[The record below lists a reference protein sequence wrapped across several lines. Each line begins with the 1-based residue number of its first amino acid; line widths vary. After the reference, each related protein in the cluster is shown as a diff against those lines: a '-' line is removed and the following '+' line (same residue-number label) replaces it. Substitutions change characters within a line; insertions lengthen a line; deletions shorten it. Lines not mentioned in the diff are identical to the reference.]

1 MQSVRDW
8 QAFGGHAAE
17 VVEVVASLALLAAA
31 VVVLDLVAVHALVGL
46 CDDPFEVRGVC
57 HPFAADGD
65 GQVGLARDQFAQA
78 ADARLEVELGDERH
92 ENEEFIAAN
101 AVGVLEAVALRQQAR
116 RLPERRIARLVAECV
131 IDLLEAVDIGVDD
144 AHAARVLR
152 EEVNLLHAGVAVV
165 EARQG
170 VMAARVL
177 ELHHEAVVR
186 DLRRDE
192 VRHCLEDGDR
202 VDHIALLVVI
212 GAEVADDLAIVVDRR
227 IDDALDALALEVPVV
242 DGVVR
247 LEHLNVLDDDA
258 RRVLEEFLPAADV
271 LLVVEM
277 LQRVDLR
284 RDARRAPLERVRD
297 GLAVRLEDVEPVRM
311 QDAAEFLQ
319 RVIHRHLISLLAAE
333 DL

>member
-8 QAFGGHAAE
+8 QVFGGHAAE
-17 VVEVVASLALLAAA
+17 GVEVVASLALLAAA

-46 CDDPFEVRGVC
+46 CDGPFEVRGVC

-65 GQVGLARDQFAQA
+65 GQVGLARGQFAQA
-78 ADARLEVELGDERH
+78 EDARLEVELGDERH
-92 ENEEFIAAN
+92 EDEELVAAN

-192 VRHCLEDGDR
+192 VRHRLEDGDR

-212 GAEVADDLAIVVDRR
+212 GAEVADDLAIVVDWR
-227 IDDALDALALEVPVV
+227 IDDALDALALEIPVINGIV
-242 DGVVR
+242 ILQD
-247 LEHLNVLDDDA
+247 LDVLDDDA

-277 LQRVDLR
+277 LQRVNLR
-284 RDARRAPLERVRD
+284 RDARRAPFERVRD
-297 GLAVRLEDVEPVRM
+297 GLAVRLENVEPVRM

-319 RVIHRHLISLLAAE
+319 RVIHCHLISLLATE